1 MHEWITDNGQTPHI
15 VVDAEIEGVG
25 VPRQFVK
32 DGKIIL
38 NISRSATQGLRLG
51 NEALTFQAR
60 FSGVTNSIT
69 IPIRAVLGIYARET
83 GQGMIFTE
91 NDLAPEP
98 TDPGA
103 GPPPATPPKSGGSR
117 GADTKRPKLKVVK

>member
-1 MHEWITDNGQTPHI
+1 
-15 VVDAEIEGVG
+15 
-25 VPRQFVK
+25 
-32 DGKIIL
+32 
-38 NISRSATQGLRLG
+38 LRLG

-60 FSGVTNSIT
+60 FTGVTNSIT

-98 TDPGA
+98 TDPTA
-103 GPPPATPPKSGGSR
+103 GPPPKSGGAR
-117 GADTKRPKLKVVK
+117 ADSKRPKLKVVK